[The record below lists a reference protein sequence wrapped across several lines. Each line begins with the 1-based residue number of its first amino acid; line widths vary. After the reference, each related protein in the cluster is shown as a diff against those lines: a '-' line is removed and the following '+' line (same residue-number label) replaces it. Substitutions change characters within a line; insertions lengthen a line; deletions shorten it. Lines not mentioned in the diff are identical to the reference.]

1 MNEEAPKRSFP
12 TKADAMATIQA
23 DADKRKR
30 AARQAS
36 AIAHDVAPV
45 EMVKSR
51 VTHKGDGKISMGEHV
66 GGLGE
71 VHHEKGETFVAAR
84 EIAEELQ
91 ERGLSEIV

>member
-1 MNEEAPKRSFP
+1 MSEEPIKRSVP
-12 TKADAMATIQA
+12 TKADAMAAIQA
-23 DADKRKR
+23 EADRRKR

-36 AIAHDVAPV
+36 AKAADATPV
-45 EMVKSR
+45 EMVKCR

-71 VHHEKGETFVAAR
+71 VHFEKTETFEAAR

-91 ERGLSEIV
+91 ERGLAEIL